1 VTIQLAIVRFHG
13 HADAA
18 WRKRGASVHER
29 FGYLYSPGELQA
41 WVQPVRAL
49 SMQAD
54 SVRATFNNWLRDF
67 AQLNAKDFAALLE
80 QTV

>member
-1 VTIQLAIVRFHG
+1 
-13 HADAA
+13 
-18 WRKRGASVHER
+18 
-29 FGYLYSPGELQA
+29 
-41 WVQPVRAL
+41 
-49 SMQAD
+49 MQAD